1 MKITDNFTLEEM
13 IYSNTAKQ
21 HGISNQPDDNVIQN
35 INRLVKEILQPIRDK
50 YNKPIHVNSGYR
62 SNELN
67 KKIKGAN
74 NSDHLFGAAADITS
88 ENNLELFNIILDMI
102 NNKEIQ
108 CRQLIWEYGK
118 SKPKWIHIS
127 INHNKN
133 KYKNNEIIYIKN

>member
-21 HGISNQPDDNVIQN
+21 HGISNKPDNSSIQN
-35 INRLVKEILQPIRDK
+35 INRLVTKILQPIRDK
-50 YNKPIHVNSGYR
+50 YNKPIHINSGYR

-67 KKIKGAN
+67 KLLKGAI

-88 ENNLELFNIILDMI
+88 DNNLELFNIILGMI
-102 NNKEIQ
+102 KNNEIE

-133 KYKNNEIIYIKN
+133 KFKDNQIIYIKN